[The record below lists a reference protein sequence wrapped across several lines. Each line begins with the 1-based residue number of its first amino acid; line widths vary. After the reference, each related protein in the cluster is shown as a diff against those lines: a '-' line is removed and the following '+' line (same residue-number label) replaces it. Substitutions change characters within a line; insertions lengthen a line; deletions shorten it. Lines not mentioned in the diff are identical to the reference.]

1 MYAFA
6 PIIAIIVETVVKLE
20 ARDLVICQQR
30 QLLVLANNI
39 CNMFKVRHIDDEVD
53 NAFDDLS
60 IIDYVRR
67 DDSFMLL
74 ATLHEYVDNLGTHTQ
89 AHWLAI
95 NTNEK
100 TIVL

>member
-1 MYAFA
+1 
-6 PIIAIIVETVVKLE
+6 
-20 ARDLVICQQR
+20 
-30 QLLVLANNI
+30 LVLLANDI
-39 CNMFKVRHIDDEVD
+39 CDMFKVRHIDGKAD
-53 NAFDDLS
+53 NAFDDLP

-74 ATLHEYVDNLGTHTQ
+74 ATLREYVDNLETRAQ

-95 NTNEK
+95 DTNEK